1 MFDFDKIIN
10 REYTASV
17 KYDLRQAYFGKADVL
32 PMWVAD
38 MDFETPEFIRNAV
51 MERAKHPVYG
61 YSIRPD
67 DYYQSIVGWLDRRI
81 NWKIEKDWI
90 LYSPGIVPAINFT
103 VQTFTEPGDGVIV
116 QPPVYFPFFNAI
128 KNNKRKQIL
137 NPLIRKDGRYYFD
150 FEDLEKKA
158 GQARLLLLSSPHNPV
173 GRCWQKEELEQ
184 LAAICI
190 KNNVLILSDE
200 IHGDLILPGFK
211 HTPMAS
217 ISEEI
222 ARHTITCI
230 APSKT
235 FNLAGLATSSVIISN
250 KELREAFDRALERL
264 HISNGNIFGTVA
276 SMAGYNNGD
285 VWLEELMQYIR
296 NNFDY
301 LKDALD
307 NDFEMLDVTP
317 LEATYLAWIDFRKT
331 GLKDKEIKDKLIHEA
346 GLGLSHGPLFGR
358 GGEGFQRMNLAAP
371 LSVIEEAVTRLGEVF
386 H

>member
-17 KYDLRQAYFGKADVL
+17 KYDLRQQYFGKAGVL

-51 MERAKHPVYG
+51 IERARHPIYG
-61 YSIRPD
+61 YSIRTD
-67 DYYQSIVGWLDRRI
+67 AYYQSIVDWLNRRWH
-81 NWKIEKDWI
+81 WKTEKEWI
-90 LYSPGIVPAINFT
+90 LYSPGIVPAINFA
-103 VQTFTEPGDGVIV
+103 VQAFTEPGDGVIV

-128 KNNKRKQIL
+128 KNNYRKQVL

-150 FEDLEKKA
+150 FDGLEEKA
-158 GQARLLLLSSPHNPV
+158 KEARILLLSSPHNPV
-173 GRCWQKEELEQ
+173 GRCWHKEELEQ
-184 LAAICI
+184 LAEICI
-190 KNNVLILSDE
+190 RNNVLILSDE

-211 HTPMAS
+211 HTPTAS

-222 ARHTITCI
+222 AEHTITCI

-250 KELREAFDRALERL
+250 KELRESFANALERI
-264 HISNGNIFGTVA
+264 HITNGNIFGTVA
-276 SMAGYNNGD
+276 SMAGYHHA
-285 VWLEELMQYIR
+285 LE
-296 NNFDY
+296 
-301 LKDALD
+301 K
-307 NDFEMLDVTP
+307 FETLDVAP

-346 GLGLSHGPLFGR
+346 GLGLSHGPLFGT

-371 LSVIEEAVTRLGEVF
+371 LSVIEEAVERLGKVF
-386 H
+386 

>member
-17 KYDLRQAYFGKADVL
+17 KYDLRQQYFGKAGVL

-51 MERAKHPVYG
+51 IERARHPIYG
-61 YSIRPD
+61 YSIRTD
-67 DYYQSIVGWLDRRI
+67 AYYQSIVDWLDRRWH
-81 NWKIEKDWI
+81 WKTEKEWI
-90 LYSPGIVPAINFT
+90 LYSPGIVPAINFA
-103 VQTFTEPGDGVIV
+103 VQAFTEPGDGVIV

-128 KNNKRKQIL
+128 KNNYRKQVL

-150 FEDLEKKA
+150 FDGLEEKA
-158 GQARLLLLSSPHNPV
+158 KEARLLLLSSPHNPV
-173 GRCWQKEELEQ
+173 GRCWQKEDLEQ
-184 LAAICI
+184 LAGICI
-190 KNNVLILSDE
+190 RNDVLILSDE

-211 HTPMAS
+211 HTPTAS

-222 ARHTITCI
+222 AEHTITCI

-250 KELREAFDRALERL
+250 KELRESFANALERI
-264 HISNGNIFGTVA
+264 HITNGNIFGTVA
-276 SMAGYNNGD
+276 SMAGYHHGD
-285 VWLEELMQYIR
+285 VWLDELMQYIR
-296 NNFDY
+296 DNFEF
-301 LKDALD
+301 LKESLEK
-307 NDFEMLDVTP
+307 FETLDVAP

-346 GLGLSHGPLFGR
+346 GLGLSHGPLFGT

-371 LSVIEEAVTRLGEVF
+371 LSVIEEAVERLGKVF
-386 H
+386 